1 MFLQA
6 AHTSAPISSPR
17 LGLTLARLPD
27 TFYLPFAAEI
37 KSIIPEVVAE
47 WDTVHT
53 VQSVVMVTSLFC
65 TVALTQKLCD
75 DNRIGPARFGAHTAV
90 QMVGTVGI
98 LYLMMSPELSIS
110 AYR

>member
-1 MFLQA
+1 MPLTHA
-6 AHTSAPISSPR
+6 IISSHR

-37 KSIIPEVVAE
+37 KSKIPQFVAE
-47 WDTVHT
+47 WDTIHT
-53 VQSVVMVTSLFC
+53 VQSVVMVTGLFC

-75 DNRIGPARFGAHTAV
+75 DNRVGPARFGAHTAV
-90 QMVGTVGI
+90 QMIGTFGI